1 MGVGGWYFECHLIDI
16 HKTAICFRDFN
27 QMWLDIFGY
36 ALDQSDYR
44 IPKSPVYSEW
54 CYGWNWFKNWF
65 SQLIQTYI
73 FKHIYLSIYIYIY
86 LSIYL
91 YTYTYIYIYIYCLQF
106 LFILMQNIQDNL
118 WRSTKFTVSWKT
130 DQVLRRK
137 MLNWRTKRVKEIG
150 PSVYEDPIY
159 NEKWT
164 IYLFWIYCWFI

>member
-91 YTYTYIYIYIYCLQF
+91 YTYTYIYIYIYIYV
-106 LFILMQNIQDNL
+106 LFTI
-118 WRSTKFTVSWKT
+118 F
-130 DQVLRRK
+130 
-137 MLNWRTKRVKEIG
+137 
-150 PSVYEDPIY
+150 IY
-159 NEKWT
+159 FDAKHT
-164 IYLFWIYCWFI
+164 G

>member
-1 MGVGGWYFECHLIDI
+1 MLLI
-16 HKTAICFRDFN
+16 N
-27 QMWLDIFGY
+27 QITGFLKVQYIQNDVMDEIDSKIDS
-36 ALDQSDYR
+36 AS
-44 IPKSPVYSEW
+44 
-54 CYGWNWFKNWF
+54 WFK
-65 SQLIQTYI
+65 LTYSNI
-73 FKHIYLSIYIYIY
+73 YIYLSISISIY

-91 YTYTYIYIYIYCLQF
+91 YTYTYIYIYIYIYIYCLQF

-130 DQVLRRK
+130 DQVLIRK